1 MKKDPFLRRIKY
13 APLFAYLNQ
22 FNIYL
27 QTMRRFVRYT
37 LPLLIWMGFIFTMSG
52 DSGSAEHTRPL
63 MHSILRRLAPSL
75 AAQLTPAQVDR
86 IDFNIRKT
94 SHVLEY
100 LLLALL
106 AYRAARGGSPH
117 FRSRHVLFP
126 LVLGIGFAAS
136 DEWHQ
141 SFVPSRWGVAADVL
155 YDSFGVTLGTLLSQW
170 HEQLQR
176 EKQNRPALKES
187 EPAGG
192 KTA

>member
-1 MKKDPFLRRIKY
+1 
-13 APLFAYLNQ
+13 
-22 FNIYL
+22 
-27 QTMRRFVRYT
+27 MRPFVRYT
-37 LPLLIWMGFIFTMSG
+37 LPLLIWMSFIFMMSG
-52 DSGSAEHTRPL
+52 DTGSTQHTRPL
-63 MHSILRRLAPSL
+63 MRSILRRLAPSL
-75 AAQLTPAQVDR
+75 AAQLTPTQVDR

-141 SFVPSRWGVAADVL
+141 SFIPSRWGVAADVL

-170 HEQLQR
+170 REQLQR
-176 EKQNRPALKES
+176 EKQSGPALKES
-187 EPAGG
+187 EPAGS
-192 KTA
+192 KSS